1 MNDSISLVRD
11 AFVERLKADDFREL
25 GLDGSSPGSVHDFIE
40 FLTAGNIM
48 FRDFGLGD
56 RARFPDL
63 TDLTTTFGDFLH
75 KPVQINGNQVE
86 VATVFRDTFCFPVAL
101 GLILQVAAA
110 HSRGSSGEAALS
122 EVHAANWR
130 EWVAA
135 MEQPE
140 QLRLVAAALLASAEV
155 EFASRPLLSF
165 FITMPIAG
173 KFAMWG
179 PNASSGQG
187 RKLPSKV
194 IDCDGYS
201 VTTRVSRYEEVE
213 CDVTAYEWE
222 ATLTMAGASEP
233 DAAAC
238 GMIYVFEREGG
249 ELVGG
254 LGDLVIASDS
264 MADADVIQV
273 KSFITQHD
281 DAADVIEKSDLCFVW
296 IWERRGGDTK
306 GLGAKC
312 LIPALADLRRR
323 FKKVRT
329 VVFDARPGQF
339 SNWTS
344 RVDPP
349 MVALEKQTAVE
360 NLVSYIQS
368 LKLDFDVRSVFAGSD
383 HPFNESL
390 AAVGEAVGAGHDLG
404 DDEDF
409 DDSIDLDEWCDEI
422 VGLLRSAGLVEL
434 ANELEDDVAAYDEVM
449 TAVKHIVFDSD
460 IHYLRPSSSGQFDP
474 AYVVHYEVVPLPEA
488 LVEIEGMDD
497 FFSALPVY
505 IDLVAIYWLDDY
517 AVCEVRAPIPF
528 GDLTEYFTLVR
539 KPRPVN
545 VMAFLATLA

>member
-1 MNDSISLVRD
+1 VLE
-11 AFVERLKADDFREL
+11 AFVERLKTDDFRGL
-25 GLDGSSPGSVHDFIE
+25 GLGGAIPESVHAFIE
-40 FLTAGNIM
+40 FLTAGNVV

-63 TDLTTTFGDFLH
+63 TDLNITFEDFLH
-75 KPVQINGNQVE
+75 KAVQITGKQVE
-86 VATVFRDTFCFPVAL
+86 VATVFRDTFCVPVAA
-101 GLILQVAAA
+101 GLINQVAAA
-110 HSRGSSGEAALS
+110 HARGSSGVAALS
-122 EVHAANWR
+122 DVRAANWG
-130 EWVAA
+130 EWAAA

-140 QLRLVAAALLASAEV
+140 RLMLVAAALLASTRA
-155 EFASRPLLSF
+155 EFAGRPLLSF
-165 FITMPIAG
+165 FITTPIAG

-194 IDCDGYS
+194 IECDGYS
-201 VTTRVSRYEEVE
+201 VTTKVSRYEEIE
-213 CDVTAYEWE
+213 CGVTAYEWE
-222 ATLTMAGASEP
+222 ATLTLAGVSEP

-249 ELVGG
+249 ELVSG
-254 LGDLVIASDS
+254 LDDLVIASDS

-296 IWERRGGDTK
+296 IWERRGGNTK

-323 FKKVRT
+323 FNKVRT
-329 VVFDARPGQF
+329 VVFDARPFQF

-368 LKLDFDVRSVFAGSD
+368 LKLDFDVRTVFAGSD
-383 HPFNESL
+383 HPFDESL
-390 AAVGEAVGAGHDLG
+390 AAVGEAVGSGRDLG
-404 DDEDF
+404 DGED
-409 DDSIDLDEWCDEI
+409 DDDAINLDEWCDEI
-422 VGLLRSAGLVEL
+422 VSVLRLAGLVEL
-434 ANELEDDVAAYDEVM
+434 ANDLEDDVAAYDDVM

-460 IHYLRPSSSGQFDP
+460 IHYLRPSSSGEFDP
-474 AYVVHYEVVPLPEA
+474 AYVVTYRVIPLPEA
-488 LVEIEGMDD
+488 LVEVEGMDE
-497 FFSALPVY
+497 FFGALPDH
-505 IDLVAIYWLDDY
+505 IDLVVVYWLDDH
-517 AVCEVRAPIPF
+517 AVCKVRARTPF

-539 KPRPVN
+539 KPRPFN
-545 VMAFLATLA
+545 LMAFLATHV